1 MQYFT
6 GAPPPAAAPTSPH
19 VLWLCDSKET
29 FDIIRE
35 VSDVPDI
42 KQNKSTPSGN
52 FIYVVSALSLSLSL
66 SLPPSLSLSLSNHL
80 SVKLHCGI
88 KSLHLIITFLY
99 HN

>member
-35 VSDVPDI
+35 VSGVPDI

-52 FIYVVSALSLSLSL
+52 FIYVVSALS
-66 SLPPSLSLSLSNHL
+66 PSLSLQSFVCKAALWHQISA
-80 SVKLHCGI
+80 SDYYIFV
-88 KSLHLIITFLY
+88 S
-99 HN
+99 

>member
-35 VSDVPDI
+35 VSGVPDI

-66 SLPPSLSLSLSNHL
+66 SLSPSLSLQSFVCKAALWHQI
-80 SVKLHCGI
+80 SVSDYYI
-88 KSLHLIITFLY
+88 FVS
-99 HN
+99 